1 MGPIEFG
8 AAADAADPPPFGS
21 DLAATVYQVAGMADD
36 YRHID
41 RVRPKSPC
49 KQKFMEHKSLG
60 AILPARYLVKV
71 CKLRRRGLKGSDS
84 RRGRGGCRNA
94 RFPLAIMNFSR
105 FLGVLLAMLFCTA
118 VVHAADPQAYKVE
131 FAGTGDGV
139 LDGTLKATSEL
150 QALRESAPVSPF
162 GLIARA
168 RGDID
173 RLKTVLESYG
183 YYQSSILVTI
193 DGQPLTSP
201 TLGDTLTAYPKDKD
215 AHVALTF
222 NLGPLYHLGE
232 VTIDGELPESVRGAL
247 SLKSGA
253 PAVASYVLGAGARL
267 LTALQEDGYA
277 FAKVDAPVAYED
289 QTLPMLDVTFHVTP
303 GERVNIGEIKIQG
316 LDRVH
321 EKIVRRRLLI
331 HPGQPYKL
339 SAIEGA
345 RRDLLSLGPFGTINV
360 QIGTEVDATGG
371 VPVTFVVTERKRHA
385 VTLTAAFSSDL
396 GGSGGVTWSD
406 RNVFGNAEQLNVSAA
421 IINLGGSDT
430 NGVGYDVTAKYILP
444 DFGHRDQSLQFSAEA
459 IKQFLQAYNQKAV
472 KSGVSLSRKLSGDW
486 TASVG
491 ISTANET
498 IDQPPTS
505 APDTP
510 ADTPPYGIWPPGPNA
525 LETTHYSYTL
535 VSLPLSVNF
544 DSTHLASPL
553 DDPTRG
559 MRDSLSI
566 TPTKSLGSP
575 SATFIIS
582 QVKLAIY
589 FDVHDLFGFLDS
601 GRSILAARVLAGE
614 ASGAGQL
621 SLPPDQRFYAG
632 GSGTIRGYEYQI
644 VGPHFYSQNDGHYYT
659 ANAPGRSDTG
669 IPIGGTAIAV
679 GSVEFRQRIGQNWG
693 AAVFVDGGQV
703 SAALKPVPNDVRVG
717 VGAGVRYYT
726 PIGPVRVDL
735 AVPTTRESGDQGFQ
749 IYIGLGQSF

>member
-1 MGPIEFG
+1 M
-8 AAADAADPPPFGS
+8 S
-21 DLAATVYQVAGMADD
+21 
-36 YRHID
+36 
-41 RVRPKSPC
+41 
-49 KQKFMEHKSLG
+49 
-60 AILPARYLVKV
+60 
-71 CKLRRRGLKGSDS
+71 
-84 RRGRGGCRNA
+84 
-94 RFPLAIMNFSR
+94 
-105 FLGVLLAMLFCTA
+105 FCAA
-118 VVHAADPQAYKVE
+118 VVHAADPQSYRVE
-131 FAGTGDGV
+131 FASTGDGT
-139 LDGTLKATSEL
+139 LDGTLRATSEL
-150 QALRESAPVSPF
+150 QALRQSAPVSPF

-193 DGQPLTSP
+193 EGQPLTSP
-201 TLGDTLTAYPKDKD
+201 TLGDTLTAYPKGKD

-232 VTIDGELPESVRGAL
+232 VNIDGSLPASVRGAL

-253 PAVASYVLGAGARL
+253 PAVASAVMGAGARL

-277 FAKVDAPVAYED
+277 FAKVDAPMAYED
-289 QTLPMLDVTFHVTP
+289 QTLPLLDVTFHVTP
-303 GERVNIGEIKIQG
+303 GERVNIGEIKIKG

-331 HPGQPYKL
+331 HTGQPYKL

-360 QIGTEVDATGG
+360 QMGTAIDATGG
-371 VPVTFVVTERKRHA
+371 VPVTFVVTERKRHG
-385 VTLTAAFSSDL
+385 VSLTAAFSSDL

-406 RNVFGNAEQLNVSAA
+406 RNVFGNAEQLNIAA
-421 IINLGGSDT
+421 SIINLGGSDT

-444 DFGHRDQSLQFSAEA
+444 DFGHRDQSLQFSVGA
-459 IKQFLQAYNQKAV
+459 IKQFLQAYNQK
-472 KSGVSLSRKLSGDW
+472 SITTGVSLVRKLSSDW

-491 ISTANET
+491 ISTANED
-498 IDQPPTS
+498 IDQPPDLP
-505 APDTP
+505 PDANPGP
-510 ADTPPYGIWPPGPNA
+510 AGPNA

-535 VSLPLSVNF
+535 IALPFAVNF

-553 DDPTRG
+553 DDPTHG
-559 MRDSLSI
+559 MRDSLNI

-582 QVKLAIY
+582 QVKVAVY
-589 FDVHDLFGFLDS
+589 FDLHDLFGFLDS
-601 GRSILAARVLAGE
+601 GRSILAARVLAGQ
-614 ASGAGQL
+614 AQGAGQL

-659 ANAPGRSDTG
+659 DNAPGRSDTG

-703 SAALKPVPNDVRVG
+703 SASLKPVPNDVRVG

>member
-1 MGPIEFG
+1 M
-8 AAADAADPPPFGS
+8 
-21 DLAATVYQVAGMADD
+21 
-36 YRHID
+36 
-41 RVRPKSPC
+41 
-49 KQKFMEHKSLG
+49 KF
-60 AILPARYLVKV
+60 
-71 CKLRRRGLKGSDS
+71 
-84 RRGRGGCRNA
+84 
-94 RFPLAIMNFSR
+94 FR
-105 FLGVLLAMLFCTA
+105 FLGVLALLLCTA
-118 VVHAADPQAYKVE
+118 TAVHAADPQAYRVE
-131 FAGTGDGV
+131 FGGTGDGA

-150 QALRESAPVSPF
+150 QALRETAPVSPF

-193 DGQPLTSP
+193 EGQPLTSP

-215 AHVALTF
+215 AHVALAF
-222 NLGPLYHLGE
+222 NLGPLYHLGD
-232 VTIDGELPESVRGAL
+232 VTIDGDLPESVRGAL

-253 PAVASYVLGAGARL
+253 PAVASYVMGAGARL

-303 GERVNIGEIKIQG
+303 GDRVNIGVINIKG

-321 EKIVRRRLLI
+321 EKFVLRRLLI
-331 HPGQPYKL
+331 HTGQPYKL
-339 SAIEGA
+339 SAIEAA

-360 QIGTEVDATGG
+360 QMGTAVDATGG
-371 VPVTFVVTERKRHA
+371 VPVTFIVTERKRHA

-406 RNVFGNAEQLNVSAA
+406 RNVFGNAEQLNIAA
-421 IINLGGSDT
+421 SIINLGGSDT
-430 NGVGYDVTAKYILP
+430 NGVGYDVTAKLILP
-444 DFGHRDQSLQFSAEA
+444 DFGHRDQSLQFSVGA
-459 IKQFLQAYNQKAV
+459 IKQFLQAYDQK
-472 KSGVSLSRKLSGDW
+472 SITTGVSLVRKLSSDW

-491 ISTANET
+491 ISTANED
-498 IDQPPTS
+498 IDQPPGA
-505 APDTP
+505 APDQEIDNVP
-510 ADTPPYGIWPPGPNA
+510 VVVAAGPNA
-525 LETTHYSYTL
+525 LATTHYSYTL
-535 VSLPLSVNF
+535 VSLPFGLNF

-553 DDPTRG
+553 DDPTHG
-559 MRDSLSI
+559 MRDSLNI

-582 QVKLAIY
+582 QLKLAVY

-601 GRSILAARVLAGE
+601 GRSILAARVLAGQ
-614 ASGAGQL
+614 AQGAGQL

-659 ANAPGRSDTG
+659 ANATGRSDTG

-703 SAALKPVPNDVRVG
+703 SASLKPVPSDVRVG

-726 PIGPVRVDL
+726 AIGPVRVDL

>member
-1 MGPIEFG
+1 
-8 AAADAADPPPFGS
+8 
-21 DLAATVYQVAGMADD
+21 
-36 YRHID
+36 
-41 RVRPKSPC
+41 
-49 KQKFMEHKSLG
+49 
-60 AILPARYLVKV
+60 
-71 CKLRRRGLKGSDS
+71 
-84 RRGRGGCRNA
+84 
-94 RFPLAIMNFSR
+94 
-105 FLGVLLAMLFCTA
+105 
-118 VVHAADPQAYKVE
+118 
-131 FAGTGDGV
+131 
-139 LDGTLKATSEL
+139 
-150 QALRESAPVSPF
+150 
-162 GLIARA
+162 
-168 RGDID
+168 
-173 RLKTVLESYG
+173 
-183 YYQSSILVTI
+183 
-193 DGQPLTSP
+193 
-201 TLGDTLTAYPKDKD
+201 
-215 AHVALTF
+215 
-222 NLGPLYHLGE
+222 
-232 VTIDGELPESVRGAL
+232 
-247 SLKSGA
+247 
-253 PAVASYVLGAGARL
+253 
-267 LTALQEDGYA
+267 
-277 FAKVDAPVAYED
+277 
-289 QTLPMLDVTFHVTP
+289 MLDVTFHVTP
-303 GERVNIGEIKIQG
+303 GERVNIGAIKIKG

-331 HPGQPYKL
+331 HTGQPYKL

-360 QIGTEVDATGG
+360 QMGTEKDATGG

-385 VTLTAAFSSDL
+385 VTLSAAFSSDL

-406 RNVFGNAEQLNVSAA
+406 RNVFGNAEQLNIAA
-421 IINLGGSDT
+421 SIINLGGSDT
-430 NGVGYDVTAKYILP
+430 NGVGYDVTAKFLIP
-444 DFGHRDQSLQFSAEA
+444 DFGHRDQSLQFSVGA
-459 IKQFLQAYNQKAV
+459 IKQFLQAYDQK
-472 KSGVSLSRKLSGDW
+472 SITTGVSLLRKLSTDW

-491 ISTANET
+491 VTTASET
-498 IDQPPTS
+498 IDQPPDLP
-505 APDTP
+505 PDLNP
-510 ADTPPYGIWPPGPNA
+510 GPPGPNA
-525 LETTHYSYTL
+525 LTTIHYSYTL
-535 VSLPLSVNF
+535 VALPFNVNF

-566 TPTKSLGSP
+566 TPTKSLGGS

-589 FDVHDLFGFLDS
+589 FDVHDLFSFLDS

-644 VGPHFYSQNDGHYYT
+644 VGPHFYSGANQGDGHYYT

>member
-1 MGPIEFG
+1 M
-8 AAADAADPPPFGS
+8 
-21 DLAATVYQVAGMADD
+21 
-36 YRHID
+36 
-41 RVRPKSPC
+41 
-49 KQKFMEHKSLG
+49 KF
-60 AILPARYLVKV
+60 
-71 CKLRRRGLKGSDS
+71 
-84 RRGRGGCRNA
+84 
-94 RFPLAIMNFSR
+94 FR
-105 FLGVLLAMLFCTA
+105 FLGVLALLLCTA
-118 VVHAADPQAYKVE
+118 TLVHAADPQAYRVE
-131 FAGTGDGV
+131 FASTGDSA

-150 QALRESAPVSPF
+150 QSLRSSAPVSPF

-193 DGQPLTSP
+193 EGQPLTSP

-222 NLGPLYHLGE
+222 NLGPLYHLGN

-253 PAVASYVLGAGARL
+253 PAVASYVMGAGARL

-303 GERVNIGEIKIQG
+303 GERVNIGQINIKG

-331 HPGQPYKL
+331 HTGQPYKL

-360 QIGTEVDATGG
+360 QMGTAIDTTGG

-406 RNVFGNAEQLNVSAA
+406 RNVFGNAEQLNVAA
-421 IINLGGSDT
+421 SIINLGGSDT
-430 NGVGYDVTAKYILP
+430 NGVGYDVTAKFIIP
-444 DFGHRDQSLQFSAEA
+444 DFGHRDQSLQFSVGA
-459 IKQFLQAYNQKAV
+459 IKQFLQAYNQKAIT
-472 KSGVSLSRKLSGDW
+472 SGVSLVRKLTSDW
-486 TASVG
+486 TASAG
-491 ISTANET
+491 ISTANED
-498 IDQPPTS
+498 IDQPPDLP
-505 APDTP
+505 PDGNPEPP
-510 ADTPPYGIWPPGPNA
+510 APNA

-535 VSLPLSVNF
+535 VSLPFGLNF

-553 DDPTRG
+553 DDPTHG
-559 MRDSLSI
+559 MRDSLNI
-566 TPTKSLGSP
+566 TPTKSLGGIS
-575 SATFIIS
+575 STFIIS

-589 FDVHDLFGFLDS
+589 FDMHDLFGFLDS
-601 GRSILAARVLAGE
+601 GRSILAARVLGGDAQ
-614 ASGAGQL
+614 GAGQL

-644 VGPHFYSQNDGHYYT
+644 VGPHFYSGANGGDGHYYT

-735 AVPTTRESGDQGFQ
+735 AVPMTRETGDQGFQ

>member
-1 MGPIEFG
+1 M
-8 AAADAADPPPFGS
+8 
-21 DLAATVYQVAGMADD
+21 
-36 YRHID
+36 
-41 RVRPKSPC
+41 
-49 KQKFMEHKSLG
+49 KF
-60 AILPARYLVKV
+60 
-71 CKLRRRGLKGSDS
+71 
-84 RRGRGGCRNA
+84 
-94 RFPLAIMNFSR
+94 FR
-105 FLGVLLAMLFCTA
+105 FLGVLALLLCTA
-118 VVHAADPQAYKVE
+118 TAVHAADPQAYRVE
-131 FAGTGDGV
+131 FAGTGDGA
-139 LDGTLKATSEL
+139 LDGTLKSTSEL
-150 QALRESAPVSPF
+150 QALRTSAPVSPF

-183 YYQSSILVTI
+183 YYQSAVTVTI
-193 DGQPLTSP
+193 ESQPLTSP
-201 TLGDTLTAYPKDKD
+201 TLGDTLTALPKDKD
-215 AHVALTF
+215 AHVAISFT
-222 NLGPLYHLGE
+222 LGPLYHLGE
-232 VTIDGELPESVRGAL
+232 VTIAGELPESVRGAL

-253 PAVASYVLGAGARL
+253 PAVASYVMGAGARL

-303 GERVNIGEIKIQG
+303 GQRVNIGQINIQG

-331 HPGQPYKL
+331 HTGQPYKL

-360 QIGTEVDATGG
+360 QMGTAIDTTGG

-406 RNVFGNAEQLNVSAA
+406 RNVFGNAEQLNVAA
-421 IINLGGSDT
+421 SIINLGGSDT
-430 NGVGYDVTAKYILP
+430 NGVGYDVTAKFIIP
-444 DFGHRDQSLQFSAEA
+444 DFGHRDQSLQFSVGA
-459 IKQFLQAYNQKAV
+459 IKQFLQAYDQK
-472 KSGVSLSRKLSGDW
+472 SITTGVSLVRKLSSDW

-491 ISTANET
+491 ISTANED

-510 ADTPPYGIWPPGPNA
+510 ADTPPYYGIYPPGPNA

-535 VSLPLSVNF
+535 VALPFGLTF

-553 DDPTRG
+553 DDPTHG
-559 MRDSLSI
+559 MRDSLNI
-566 TPTKSLGSP
+566 TPTKSLGGIS
-575 SATFIIS
+575 STFIIS

-589 FDVHDLFGFLDS
+589 FDMHDLFGFLDS
-601 GRSILAARVLAGE
+601 GRSILAARVLGGE
-614 ASGAGQL
+614 AQGAGQL

-644 VGPHFYSQNDGHYYT
+644 VGPHFYSGAGAGDGHYYT

-735 AVPTTRESGDQGFQ
+735 AVPMTRESGDQGFQ

>member
-1 MGPIEFG
+1 M
-8 AAADAADPPPFGS
+8 
-21 DLAATVYQVAGMADD
+21 
-36 YRHID
+36 
-41 RVRPKSPC
+41 
-49 KQKFMEHKSLG
+49 KF
-60 AILPARYLVKV
+60 
-71 CKLRRRGLKGSDS
+71 
-84 RRGRGGCRNA
+84 
-94 RFPLAIMNFSR
+94 FR
-105 FLGVLLAMLFCTA
+105 FLGVLALLLCTA
-118 VVHAADPQAYKVE
+118 TAVHAADPQAYRVE
-131 FAGTGDGV
+131 FAGTGDGS

-150 QALRESAPVSPF
+150 QALRTSAPVSPF

-183 YYQSSILVTI
+183 YYQSAVTVTI
-193 DGQPLTSP
+193 ESQPLTSP
-201 TLGDTLTAYPKDKD
+201 TLGDTLTALPKDKD
-215 AHVALTF
+215 AHVAISFT
-222 NLGPLYHLGE
+222 LGPLYHLGN
-232 VTIDGELPESVRGAL
+232 VTIDGELPASVRGAL

-253 PAVASYVLGAGARL
+253 PAVASYVMGAGARL

-289 QTLPMLDVTFHVTP
+289 QSLPMLDVTFHVTP
-303 GERVNIGEIKIQG
+303 GERVNIGQINIQG

-331 HPGQPYKL
+331 HTGQPYKL

-360 QIGTEVDATGG
+360 QMGVRLDTTGG

-385 VTLTAAFSSDL
+385 VSLTAAFSSDL
-396 GGSGGVTWSD
+396 GGSGGVSWSD
-406 RNVFGNAEQLNVSAA
+406 RNVFGNAEQLNVAA
-421 IINLGGSDT
+421 SIINLGGSDT
-430 NGVGYDVTAKYILP
+430 NGVGYDVTAKFILP
-444 DFGHRDQSLQFSAEA
+444 DFGHRDQSLQFSVGA
-459 IKQFLQAYNQKAV
+459 IKQFLQAYDQKSITA
-472 KSGVSLSRKLSGDW
+472 GVSVVRKLTSDW

-491 ISTANET
+491 ISTANED
-498 IDQPPTS
+498 IEQPPDLP
-505 APDTP
+505 PDGMP
-510 ADTPPYGIWPPGPNA
+510 APPGPNA

-535 VSLPLSVNF
+535 IALPFLLAF

-553 DDPTRG
+553 DDPTHG
-559 MRDSLSI
+559 MRDSLNV

-575 SATFIIS
+575 SATFLIS
-582 QVKLAIY
+582 QVKVAIY
-589 FDVHDLFGFLDS
+589 FDMHDLFGFLDS

-614 ASGAGQL
+614 AQGAGQL

-644 VGPHFYSQNDGHYYT
+644 VGPHFYSGADEGDGHYYT

-749 IYIGLGQSF
+749 IYIGLGQAF

>member
-1 MGPIEFG
+1 
-8 AAADAADPPPFGS
+8 
-21 DLAATVYQVAGMADD
+21 
-36 YRHID
+36 
-41 RVRPKSPC
+41 
-49 KQKFMEHKSLG
+49 
-60 AILPARYLVKV
+60 
-71 CKLRRRGLKGSDS
+71 
-84 RRGRGGCRNA
+84 
-94 RFPLAIMNFSR
+94 MNFFR
-105 FLGVLLAMLFCTA
+105 FLGVLLAMLFCSA
-118 VVHAADPQAYKVE
+118 VVHAADPQAYRVE
-131 FAGTGDGV
+131 FAGTGDEA

-193 DGQPLTSP
+193 EGQPLTSP

-215 AHVALTF
+215 VHVALTF

-232 VTIDGELPESVRGAL
+232 VTIDGTLPESVRGAL

-253 PAVASYVLGAGARL
+253 PAVASYVMGAGARL

-303 GERVNIGEIKIQG
+303 GERVNIGVIKIQG

-321 EKIVRRRLLI
+321 EKFVLRRLLI
-331 HPGQPYKL
+331 HTGQPYKL
-339 SAIEGA
+339 SAIEAA

-360 QIGTEVDATGG
+360 QMGTAIDASGG

-385 VTLTAAFSSDL
+385 VSLTAGFSSDL

-406 RNVFGNAEQLNVSAA
+406 RNVFGNAEQLNVAA
-421 IINLGGSDT
+421 SIINLGGSDT

-444 DFGHRDQSLQFSAEA
+444 DFGHRDQSLQFSVGA
-459 IKQFLQAYNQKAV
+459 IKQFLQAYDQKSITA
-472 KSGVSLSRKLSGDW
+472 GVSLTRKLSSDW
-486 TASVG
+486 SASVG
-491 ISTANET
+491 VATASEQ
-498 IDQPPTS
+498 IDQPP
-505 APDTP
+505 DLP
-510 ADTPPYGIWPPGPNA
+510 ADGQPAAAGPNA

-535 VSLPLSVNF
+535 VALPFVVNF

-553 DDPTRG
+553 DDPTHG
-559 MRDSLSI
+559 MRDSLNI

-582 QVKLAIY
+582 QVKLAAY
-589 FDVHDLFGFLDS
+589 FDLHDVFRFLDT
-601 GRSILAARVLAGE
+601 GRSILAVRALAGE
-614 ASGAGQL
+614 AQGAGQL

-644 VGPHFYSQNDGHYYT
+644 VGPHFYSGNDGHYYT
-659 ANAPGRSDTG
+659 DNGPNRSDTG

-679 GSVEFRQRIGQNWG
+679 GSLEFRQRIGQNWG

-703 SAALKPVPNDVRVG
+703 SGSLKPVPSDVRVG